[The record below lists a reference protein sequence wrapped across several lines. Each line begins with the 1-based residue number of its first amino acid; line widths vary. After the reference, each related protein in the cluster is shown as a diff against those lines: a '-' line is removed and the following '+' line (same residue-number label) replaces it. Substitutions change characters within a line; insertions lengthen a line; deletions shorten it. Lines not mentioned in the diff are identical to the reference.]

1 MSRKKLI
8 SYLKLSGLIS
18 IPIVLWILPADFFD
32 HGPPM
37 CLSQILLHK
46 SCPGCGLT
54 RAVQHSM
61 HLGFTD
67 AWDFNKL
74 IILIFPALIY
84 FWAKEILKAF
94 ASLKEEQE
102 PKN

>member
-1 MSRKKLI
+1 MLLREKVMIALI
-8 SYLKLSGLIS
+8 LAAC
-18 IPIVLWILPADFFD
+18 W
-32 HGPPM
+32 
-37 CLSQILLHK
+37 
-46 SCPGCGLT
+46 
-54 RAVQHSM
+54 
-61 HLGFTD
+61 LGFTD